1 MIERLVSLKG
11 LYKRIPIVGLGDGG
25 IGGAPR
31 GCLRLGI
38 LILEWNIKGHVN
50 PETIWKAKLVEV
62 LKKWLGALP
71 QNLNGQIWT

>member
-1 MIERLVSLKG
+1 MIERLVRLKG

-50 PETIWKAKLVEV
+50 LVTIWKVVEV
-62 LKKWLGALP
+62 LKKWLGALL
-71 QNLNGQIWT
+71 QS